1 MTLQIFVGYDPR
13 DHKAFRV
20 CEASIQAKA
29 SERVRV
35 IPILDHECR
44 RKHGYARP
52 YRVEPSGQ
60 MIDGVDGKPFSTAFS
75 FTRFL
80 VPYIAGYVDD
90 LVVYCDADML
100 WRDDVYELIRLCED
114 DDKRAVWCVQHEHDP
129 KETVKMDGVIQ
140 SPYRRKNWSSLVVWN
155 PSRNAELTPAI
166 VNGADGSFLHA
177 FNWLENEDIGHLP
190 LFWNFLVGHT
200 DERIVPSVAHFTLG
214 TPDFPGHENDPYAAE
229 WFKAYRSKGET
240 ELERSLFS

>member
-1 MTLQIFVGYDPR
+1 MITVYIGYDVR

-20 CEASIQAKA
+20 CEASLQSKA

-35 IPILDHECR
+35 VPLIDHECR
-44 RKHGYARP
+44 KKHGYARP
-52 YRVEPSGQ
+52 YKVDGSGQ
-60 MIDGVDGKPFSTAFS
+60 MWDGVDHKPFSTAFS

-90 LVVYCDADML
+90 LVVFCDADML
-100 WRDDVYELIRLCED
+100 WRDDVYDLIRFCED
-114 DDKRAVWCVQHEHDP
+114 DEKRAAWCVRHEHNP
-129 KETVKMDGVIQ
+129 TETVKMDGVIQ

-155 PSRNAELTPAI
+155 PSRNAELTPDI
-166 VNGADGSFLHA
+166 VNHADGSFLHQFA
-177 FNWLENEDIGHLP
+177 WLEDEDIGHLP
-190 LFWNFLVGHT
+190 EFWNYLVGVS
-200 DERIVPSVAHFTLG
+200 DKRIQPSVVHWTLG
-214 TPDFPGHENDPYAAE
+214 TPDFPGHENDEYAAE